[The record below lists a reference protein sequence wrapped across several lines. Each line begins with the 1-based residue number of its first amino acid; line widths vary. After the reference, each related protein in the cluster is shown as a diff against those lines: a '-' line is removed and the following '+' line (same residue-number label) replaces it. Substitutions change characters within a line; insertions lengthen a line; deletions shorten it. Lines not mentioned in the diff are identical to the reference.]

1 MRADRSRDEHL
12 RRLSPRTTLGVIE

>member
-12 RRLSPRTTLGVIE
+12 RRLSPKTTHGVIE